1 MTRYAM
7 IAAALLFVG
16 CGPMMGPMTIHLDPD
31 QQKQVDGMW
40 NNMLTPPDRLDR
52 EVLIDVLCEDWLF
65 QVGVDHLHLVSE
77 KQLDHGRV
85 LMEIDCDRACPPS
98 DQFTFT
104 LLDERGKTLR
114 RERYNRPEIEER
126 VAFIHPDRN
135 AFNHYG
141 PTTLPSEDPAHT
153 EARRRE
159 IECRMERIRAAT
171 QPAR

>member
-1 MTRYAM
+1 MSSCSKCRCRGTSGTSPSPWSAWRRSR
-7 IAAALLFVG
+7 
-16 CGPMMGPMTIHLDPD
+16 C
-31 QQKQVDGMW
+31 
-40 NNMLTPPDRLDR
+40 
-52 EVLIDVLCEDWLF
+52 
-65 QVGVDHLHLVSE
+65 S
-77 KQLDHGRV
+77 
-85 LMEIDCDRACPPS
+85 IDCDRACPPS